1 MSDLRLS
8 IARDLRDVEQMA
20 PDLHWQAMA
29 AFMDKDFPG
38 GLALNML
45 GPSAN
50 PELWEATYES
60 AEAEVWNSNQPMTR
74 FSDYASDQV
83 LSESHPVYVL
93 EQWTRIIREERQQP
107 TGLTATLSRE
117 VDYLRGS
124 IDWCTRHNE
133 HGELA
138 WPEVTIMADELHRLV
153 RAMENALAEG
163 DRLDASAS
171 ACFKDDPLT
180 ESGRCGGRL
189 VRAMLKRQT
198 CPHVAL
204 ARQSASSLSQLLAHS
219 PSLAKQHKSCDQGGR
234 DDVYRCQKCEKMY
247 TTAEYWLAVREHYE
261 REAG

>member
-1 MSDLRLS
+1 MSELRNR
-8 IARDLRDVEQMA
+8 IARDLRKVEQLA

-29 AFMDKDFPG
+29 AFTDRDFPG

-60 AEAEVWNSNQPMTR
+60 AEAEVWNSDQPMTR

-83 LSESHPVYVL
+83 LSEAHPVYVL
-93 EQWTRIIREERQQP
+93 EQWTRIIREEREQP
-107 TGLTATLSRE
+107 TGLKATLSRE
-117 VDYLRGS
+117 ADYLRKS
-124 IDWCTRHNE
+124 LDWSTRTTIDGALE
-133 HGELA
+133 
-138 WPEVTIMADELHRLV
+138 WPPVTEMATELHQLV
-153 RAMENALAEG
+153 RAMENALSEG

-180 ESGRCGGRL
+180 KSGRCGGRL

-198 CPHVAL
+198 CPHVEL

-219 PSLAKQHKSCDQGGR
+219 PSLAKAHKSCDQGGR

-261 REAG
+261 LEAG